1 MWRWLTEDH
10 VNGQWLNEDP
20 GASVWVPRL
29 VFPPH
34 HHHLWV
40 STVDLILSA
49 HSSAPHYIHLGL
61 FSPSCLFHLTPI
73 SGTAF
78 LSFLFVITCITKHL
92 LCTRQCT
99 QSRTY
104 KLSPCQSPCSFCS
117 HSLALAI
124 PYPLECNSCLWCP
137 DQLLS
142 SSHSSALMLLLL
154 RGSPDSLFLALN
166 SLHCSYLCIR
176 GAPLIKNKHL
186 YFSMVPITQ

>member
-1 MWRWLTEDH
+1 MEQNWKRSQSSLGSDPWLYCWGSWNWEMWRWLTEDH

-61 FSPSCLFHLTPI
+61 FSPSCLFHLTPT

-104 KLSPCQSPCSFCS
+104 KCKSMPVSMFFLQPLLSTG
-117 HSLALAI
+117 HSL
-124 PYPLECNSCLWCP
+124 SFG
-137 DQLLS
+137 
-142 SSHSSALMLLLL
+142 M
-154 RGSPDSLFLALN
+154 
-166 SLHCSYLCIR
+166 
-176 GAPLIKNKHL
+176 
-186 YFSMVPITQ
+186 